1 MKQEREGRGHSSA
14 VKAICER
21 ARFIYSRAIYPVEKE
36 IRAAGEGQLGHLRQA
51 APTHARGVFVSFGE
65 AEVSNFDALVSP
77 LLRPRNASSRVT
89 SGIRL

>member
-1 MKQEREGRGHSSA
+1 MKQEKDIPLRSRQFASERDLFIPGRSIPLKKRS
-14 VKAICER
+14 VQR
-21 ARFIYSRAIYPVEKE
+21 
-36 IRAAGEGQLGHLRQA
+36 GEGQLGHLRQA
-51 APTHARGVFVSFGE
+51 APTTHGVFVSFGE